1 MNSEIE
7 NLIEMTLADGE
18 VTEKERAIILRKAE
32 ALGEDVDEVEMILDG
47 KLHLTQKAD
56 TPPPLTVKSEK
67 PKSNKKGDIKKCPSC
82 GSPVESFSTK
92 CNECGH
98 EFRNVEVNSSVNE
111 LLNELKKISKSKFK
125 DEDGYFEEYEYVEAR
140 AETIRNF
147 AIPTS
152 KEDLIEFAT
161 KGISEFNSKETD
173 NEELNSAWESK
184 AEEAISKLNVFALN
198 DKSIIPI
205 IENLEKKFTEKLK
218 RNRKEKQ
225 KSGIENMFWI
235 VFSFGLAYL
244 MYAFIL
250 SWFGLN
256 YWPFN

>member
-218 RNRKEKQ
+218 RNRKEKRNEAMVLAIMIP
-225 KSGIENMFWI
+225 GMIF
-235 VFSFGLAYL
+235 VFYL
-244 MYAFIL
+244 MIATIARV
-250 SWFGLN
+250 FGGHW
-256 YWPFN
+256 WPY